1 LCTQILVPTSGVAAE
16 NSTCTGMEMGTPGT
30 GCSTKGIVGCC
41 VDKASAAQEVQC
53 YYSAMNASL
62 DQGLCTKSGKTWQKT
77 L

>member
-1 LCTQILVPTSGVAAE
+1 
-16 NSTCTGMEMGTPGT
+16 MEMGTPGT